1 MKIYGLD
8 FTSAP
13 GRRKPIALAVCDLQK
28 DVLFVKKCVKL
39 SSFEDFEAFL
49 GWDGPWLAAFDFPF
63 GQPRK
68 LSSNLGWLETLEGY
82 VQGIAFM
89 GKKEVR
95 GRWKV
100 CGESEQE

>member
-13 GRRKPIALAVCDLQK
+13 GHRKPITLAVCDLQK
-28 DVLFVKKCVKL
+28 YVLRVTNCVKL

-49 GWDGPWLAAFDFPF
+49 GWDGPCLAALDFPF

-68 LSSNLGWLETLEGY
+68 LISNLGWLETWEAY
-82 VQGIAFM
+82 VQVIGCMA
-89 GKKEVR
+89 KN
-95 GRWKV
+95 
-100 CGESEQE
+100 ESEESRKRSRETM